1 MPTNIL
7 ENCVSVHM
15 RTCIDH
21 LLALPHIDGPRLK
34 QEADFIAQRLDEL
47 RIKRIISNEAYLDAG
62 AIQGAIEM
70 IANLVE
76 VGVHQSEIH
85 QNLQSQLERAMRLE
99 SKHPG
104 LNLAIE
110 QGRAS

>member
-1 MPTNIL
+1 
-7 ENCVSVHM
+7 M
-15 RTCIDH
+15 RSCIDH
-21 LLALPHIDGPRLK
+21 LLALPHIDGPRIK
-34 QEADFIAQRLDEL
+34 TESQFIANRLDEL
-47 RIKRIISNEAYLDAG
+47 RVKRIISNEAFLDAG
-62 AIQGAIEM
+62 VIQGAIEM

-76 VGVHQSEIH
+76 VGVSQLEVH

>member
-1 MPTNIL
+1 
-7 ENCVSVHM
+7 M

-21 LLALPHIDGPRLK
+21 LLALPHIDGPRIK
-34 QEADFIAQRLDEL
+34 TESQFIANRLDEL
-47 RIKRIISNEAYLDAG
+47 RVKRIISNEAFLDAG
-62 AIQGAIEM
+62 VIQGAIEM

-76 VGVHQSEIH
+76 VGVSQLEVH

>member
-1 MPTNIL
+1 
-7 ENCVSVHM
+7 M
-15 RTCIDH
+15 RPCIDH
-21 LLALPHIDGPRLK
+21 LLALPHIDGPRIK
-34 QEADFIAQRLDEL
+34 TESQFIANRLDEL
-47 RIKRIISNEAYLDAG
+47 RVKRIISNEAFLDAG
-62 AIQGAIEM
+62 VIQGAIEM

-76 VGVHQSEIH
+76 VGVSQLEVH

>member
-1 MPTNIL
+1 
-7 ENCVSVHM
+7 M

-21 LLALPHIDGPRLK
+21 LLVLPHIDGPRIK
-34 QEADFIAQRLDEL
+34 TESQFIANRLDEL
-47 RIKRIISNEAYLDAG
+47 RVKRIISNEAFLDAG
-62 AIQGAIEM
+62 VIQGAIEM

-76 VGVHQSEIH
+76 VGVSQLEVH

>member
-1 MPTNIL
+1 
-7 ENCVSVHM
+7 M

-34 QEADFIAQRLDEL
+34 QESSFIAQRLDEL
-47 RIKRIISNEAYLDAG
+47 RVKRIISNEAFLDAG

-76 VGVHQSEIH
+76 SGVPQAEIH
-85 QNLQSQLERAMRLE
+85 QNLRGQLERAMKLE

>member
-1 MPTNIL
+1 
-7 ENCVSVHM
+7 M

-21 LLALPHIDGPRLK
+21 LLALPHIDGPRIK
-34 QEADFIAQRLDEL
+34 TESQFIANRLDEL
-47 RIKRIISNEAYLDAG
+47 RVKRIISNEAFLDAG
-62 AIQGAIEM
+62 VIQGAIEM

-76 VGVHQSEIH
+76 VGVSQLEVH

-110 QGRAS
+110 QRRAS